1 MNFITSS
8 DGFSKKRIA
17 YFMRPE
23 NSDDAV
29 ITYTDGTTETQAGNF
44 VGLAAA
50 NDLFIAYNGDSGLA
64 NNSKSHRINPS
75 AVNFASYVGTE
86 VTFVVAGVGSIVV
99 DKGNLN
105 GLWNA
110 LN

>member
-1 MNFITSS
+1 MKFITSA

-29 ITYTDGTTETQAGNF
+29 VTYTDGTTETLSGEF
-44 VGLAAA
+44 VALAAA
-50 NDLFIAYNGDSGLA
+50 NDLFIAYNGDGGLA
-64 NNSKSHRINPS
+64 NNSKSHRINPD
-75 AVNFASYVGTE
+75 AVNYASYVGTE
-86 VTFVVAGVGSIVV
+86 VTFVVAGAGTIVV